1 MVVKRHTLVFPEP
14 RAMAAGTPVG
24 TTRNVQGKGYLVRNL
39 LTYDIKIIT
48 LDHLTQ
54 KKRLS

>member
-14 RAMAAGTPVG
+14 RAMAAGAPVG
-24 TTRNVQGKGYLVRNL
+24 TTRNVECKGYLVRNL

-48 LDHLTQ
+48 LDH
-54 KKRLS
+54 